1 MARTENLQP
10 RRQLLDI
17 WKAAAT
23 YSYVGKHWRWGG
35 MQEANSISDAEQ
47 LLTILLPATSLTE
60 LSLEDP
66 DDTAE
71 DVIDVLGPTFG
82 DSVNIPR
89 VLVQTLDQYLERYTA
104 EGGSPVF
111 SGGSYFHP
119 LDPEAQL
126 TDDQL
131 NLDVVVS
138 HATSVTLCL
147 SALGFLDV
155 YANAPTTRGVWRA
168 KVLDVRD
175 RTSVRLT
182 AALAGLLRGFTMN
195 PLDTA
200 STEGMNL
207 IATLNRDGLP
217 VRRVIDQFNDRMETV
232 RGRLSEARMGVARA
246 DELDNPNV
254 LFEVGWTW
262 GIAENAPPIAL
273 DDADAAAA
281 IGPQRDGVALSAPYL
296 YFTTIALDAI
306 EQLTS
311 DRTRV
316 LGLLNPQQERLATS
330 LGVRR
335 DLTQRYWSRLARFGS
350 GTTGNWPVED
360 MPWRTADGIES
371 DYFSLLVCAVVT
383 QDFVQ
388 RTNANEDELR
398 RIAPLLSELANRAR
412 ITRRHLRGDQMLEL
426 HSPGLLNAL
435 DGADKLGPAMGWR
448 ITDFAPLLLKRVVQF
463 ARLTTDADVR
473 DTLLSLASHIWSHLS
488 QRRLLDGTASGL
500 WDDPARVFSEV
511 GTSRTMPSWNMTIR
525 VADALVAAADTLVKR
540 QTRTPALSQQASSMV
555 SEAEWLLNQ
564 QLMATPSINS
574 PLQNALQEIRDSL
587 QRAKGLVDT
596 QPSVAIAL
604 CVHAVTQLDK
614 NTLARA
620 DVSQGL

>member
-17 WKAAAT
+17 WRATAA
-23 YSYVGKHWRWGG
+23 YSYAGRQWRWGG
-35 MQEANSISDAEQ
+35 LAESNSISDAEQ
-47 LLTILLPATSLTE
+47 LLTVLLPATSMTE
-60 LSLEDP
+60 LSLEEP

-71 DVIDVLGPTFG
+71 DVIQALGRAFG
-82 DSVNIPR
+82 DSVKIPR
-89 VLVQTLDQYLERYTA
+89 VITEALDEYLSRHTSA
-104 EGGSPVF
+104 DGSPMF
-111 SGGSYFHP
+111 AGGSYFHP
-119 LDPEAQL
+119 IDPDGQL
-126 TDDQL
+126 TDEQL
-131 NLDVVVS
+131 GLDVVVS

-147 SALGFLDV
+147 AALGFLDV
-155 YANAPTTRGVWRA
+155 YTNASTTRGTWRA
-168 KVLDVRD
+168 KVMEVRD
-175 RTSVRLT
+175 RTSTRLT

-195 PLDTA
+195 PVDTA
-200 STEGMNL
+200 SPEGVNL
-207 IATLNRDGLP
+207 ILTLNRDGLP
-217 VRRVIDQFNDRMETV
+217 VRRVVDQFNERMETV
-232 RGRLSEARMGVARA
+232 RGRLAEARMGVARA
-246 DELDNPNV
+246 DELDNPNL

-262 GIAENAPPIAL
+262 GIAENAPPIVL
-273 DDADAAAA
+273 DDPDAAAA
-281 IGPQRDGVALSAPYL
+281 IGPQRDGVALPAPYL

-350 GTTGNWPVED
+350 GSTGNWPVED
-360 MPWRTADGIES
+360 MPWRTVDGNES

-398 RIAPLLSELANRAR
+398 RIAPLLAELANRAR
-412 ITRRHLRGDQMLEL
+412 ITRRHLRNDPVLQM
-426 HSPGLLNAL
+426 HVPGLLNTL

-448 ITDFAPLLLKRVVQF
+448 ITDFAPLLLKRVVQL
-463 ARLTTDADVR
+463 ARLTTDAEVR
-473 DTLLSLASHIWSHLS
+473 DDLLSLASQIWTHLS
-488 QRRLLDGTASGL
+488 LRRIGEGTALGL
-500 WDDPARVFSEV
+500 WDDPARVYTEV
-511 GTSRTMPSWNMTIR
+511 GANRGLPTWNTTLR
-525 VADALVAAADTLVKR
+525 VADALVAASETLVQR

-564 QLMATPSINS
+564 QLMSTPSINS

-587 QRAKGLVDT
+587 QRAKSMVDS

>member
-17 WKAAAT
+17 WRATAA
-23 YSYVGKHWRWGG
+23 YSYAGKRWQWGG
-35 MQEANSISDAEQ
+35 LLEANSLSDAEQ
-47 LLTILLPATSLTE
+47 LLTVLLPATSLSE
-60 LSLEDP
+60 LSLEEP

-71 DVIDVLGPTFG
+71 DIIQALGPYFG

-89 VLVQTLDQYLERYTA
+89 ALTQGLDEYLERYTGPDGA
-104 EGGSPVF
+104 PIF

-119 LDPEAQL
+119 LDPEAEL
-126 TDDQL
+126 TTDQL

-147 SALGFLDV
+147 AALGFLDV
-155 YANAPTTRGVWRA
+155 YSNAPTTRGAWRS
-168 KVLDVRD
+168 KVMDIRD
-175 RTSVRLT
+175 RTSTRLT

-195 PLDTA
+195 PLTTDSA
-200 STEGMNL
+200 DGMNL
-207 IATLNRDGLP
+207 IGMLNRDGLP
-217 VRRVIDQFNDRMETV
+217 VRKVVELFNERMDLV

-246 DELDNPNV
+246 EELDNPNV

-262 GIAENAPPIAL
+262 GIAEDAPPIEF
-273 DDADAAAA
+273 DDEEAAAA
-281 IGPQRDGVALSAPYL
+281 VGPQRDGVALSAPYL

-316 LGLLNPQQERLATS
+316 LGLLNPAQERLATS

-350 GTTGNWPVED
+350 GSTGNWPVED
-360 MPWRTADGIES
+360 MPWRTADGAES

-398 RIAPLLSELANRAR
+398 RIAPLLAELANRAR
-412 ITRRHLRGDQMLEL
+412 ITRRPVRDDPTLQL
-426 HSPGLLNAL
+426 HVPGLLNTL
-435 DGADKLGPAMGWR
+435 DGAEKLGPGMGWR
-448 ITDFAPLLLKRVVQF
+448 ITDFAPLLLKRVVQL
-463 ARLTTDADVR
+463 ARLTTDAEVR
-473 DTLLSLASHIWSHLS
+473 DDLLSLASQIWTHLS
-488 QRRLLDGTASGL
+488 NRRIPLGGSAGL
-500 WDDPARVFSEV
+500 WDDPGRVFPTASA
-511 GTSRTMPSWNMTIR
+511 TRNLPSWNTTIR
-525 VADALVAAADTLVKR
+525 VADALVAAAETLVRR
-540 QTRTPALSQQASSMV
+540 QTRTPVLSDMAKSMV

-574 PLQNALQEIRDSL
+574 PLQNSLQEIRDSL
-587 QRAKGLVDT
+587 QRAKSLVET
-596 QPSVAIAL
+596 QPSVSIAL
-604 CVHAVTQLDK
+604 CVHAVTQLNK
-614 NTLARA
+614 NDLARG

>member
-1 MARTENLQP
+1 MARTENIQP

-17 WKAAAT
+17 WRAT
-23 YSYVGKHWRWGG
+23 ASYSYAGKQWRWGG
-35 MQEANSISDAEQ
+35 MLEANSISDAEQ
-47 LLTILLPATSLTE
+47 LLTVLLPATSLRE
-60 LSLEDP
+60 LSLEEP

-71 DVIDVLGPTFG
+71 DIIQVLGPSFG
-82 DSVNIPR
+82 DSVTIPR
-89 VLVQTLDQYLERYTA
+89 VLVQALDEYLERYTG
-104 EGGSPVF
+104 EDGSPLF

-119 LDPEAQL
+119 LDPDAEL
-126 TDDQL
+126 TGDQL
-131 NLDVVVS
+131 GLDVVVS
-138 HATSVTLCL
+138 HATSITLCL
-147 SALGFLDV
+147 AALGFLEV
-155 YANAPTTRGVWRA
+155 YSNASTTRGSWRT
-168 KVLDVRD
+168 KVMNVKD

-195 PLDTA
+195 PVDTA
-200 STEGMNL
+200 SAEGANL

-217 VRRVIDQFNDRMETV
+217 VRRIVDQFNERMDIV

-246 DELDNPNV
+246 DELDNPNL

-262 GIAENAPPIAL
+262 GIADNAPPIVL
-273 DDADAAAA
+273 EDADAAAM
-281 IGPQRDGVALSAPYL
+281 IGPQRDGYALPAPYL
-296 YFTTIALDAI
+296 YFTTIALDAV
-306 EQLTS
+306 EQLTN

-330 LGVRR
+330 LGIRR

-350 GTTGNWPVED
+350 GATGNWPVED
-360 MPWRTADGIES
+360 MPWRTVDGTES

-388 RTNANEDELR
+388 RTNSNEDELA

-412 ITRRHLRGDQMLEL
+412 ITRRHLRGDTMLQL
-426 HSPGLLNAL
+426 HVPGLANVL
-435 DGADKLGPAMGWR
+435 DGAEKLGPAMGWR
-448 ITDFAPLLLKRVVQF
+448 ITDFAPLLLKRVVQL
-463 ARLTTDADVR
+463 ARLTTDAEVR
-473 DTLLSLASHIWSHLS
+473 DDLLSLASQIWTHLS
-488 QRRLLDGTASGL
+488 ARRIGEGAAAGL
-500 WDDPARVFSEV
+500 WDDPGRVFPEV
-511 GTSRTMPSWNMTIR
+511 AAARAQPTWNTTIR

-540 QTRTPALSQQASSMV
+540 QTRTPLLSQQAAAMV

-564 QLMATPSINS
+564 QLMSTPSINS
-574 PLQNALQEIRDSL
+574 PLQNSLQEIRDSL
-587 QRAKGLVDT
+587 QRAKGMIDT

-604 CVHAVTQLDK
+604 CVHAATQLDK